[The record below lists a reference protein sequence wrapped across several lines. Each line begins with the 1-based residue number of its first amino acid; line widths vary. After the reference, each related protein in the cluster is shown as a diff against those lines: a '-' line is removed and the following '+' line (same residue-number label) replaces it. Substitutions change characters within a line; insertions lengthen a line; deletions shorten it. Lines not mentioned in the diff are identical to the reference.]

1 MPDIASI
8 SAAWASMKAASE
20 LAKAL
25 FDSKVDAAAKDQILE
40 MRGLIASSLDAVIT
54 AKEELQA
61 ARDAERE
68 ARDKLVH
75 YENWLDEKARY
86 QLTAPSGHPA
96 VYALKE
102 SQRNSEPPHYLCT
115 NCYESA
121 KKSILHGGISAHG
134 YFTWNCPGCKTA
146 YPTRARGDVTAE
158 YAQT

>member
-1 MPDIASI
+1 
-8 SAAWASMKAASE
+8 MKAASE

-40 MRGLIASSLDAVIT
+40 MRGIIASSLAAVIT
-54 AKEELQA
+54 TKEELQA

-68 ARDKLVH
+68 ATDKLVR
-75 YENWLDEKARY
+75 YENWLNEKTRY
-86 QLTAPSGHPA
+86 QLTTPPGNPT

-102 SQRNSEPPHYLCT
+102 SQSNGEPPHYLCT

-121 KKSILHGGISAHG
+121 KKAILHGGRSAQG
-134 YFTWNCPGCKTA
+134 YSTWNCPSCKTVYA
-146 YPTRARGDVTAE
+146 ARARGDVTAE